1 MTISTTTT
9 DPQPGGPINRPVTR
23 VAAVMFPLDRAE
35 AASIQQRLGPSWLV
49 AEGRDCQN
57 PDVVI
62 VRACS
67 LQTIAA
73 LRHRFPGAGTIAIE
87 PAPVTRG
94 ASDRPRSAGADDRL
108 FEVEAGASLLGGHP
122 SRPCRHRSTRWR
134 HRRRG
139 RS

>member
-1 MTISTTTT
+1 MTISTITTE
-9 DPQPGGPINRPVTR
+9 PQPDPAINRPVTK

-49 AEGRDCQN
+49 AEGRECQN

-87 PAPVTRG
+87 PAPVARSAT
-94 ASDRPRSAGADDRL
+94 DRSRSAGADDL
-108 FEVEAGASLLGGHP
+108 VLEVEPEGSLAGDRP
-122 SRPCRHRSTRWR
+122 SRPCRRRSTRWR
-134 HRRRG
+134 HRRSG
-139 RS
+139 S